1 MSPRTCCI
9 QRDLCRCLIL
19 VFERV
24 QALIIFC
31 CFGNLKLQELVAVV
45 AQFLHDLHIVAR
57 AGVVSMLRCAAWPLI
72 VAMMVVAV
80 EPPEGCPSDL
90 WTFACSGG
98 ATCETLAVAGLT
110 CSSVAVIDNCKDVC
124 AEPCCI
130 TTTSTTRTSTLTTVT
145 HTETTYTTTETE
157 THTSTG
163 TSTQTDT
170 TTTITKTTVTNTYTG
185 STLTTSQTDTVTA
198 SMTSTMTPI
207 ATTREMDATT
217 WGGPAAKI
225 TVTMAVRVDEN
236 AEGYIQDPKVK
247 EAYKELMVEVTGL
260 DAGLIYVEM
269 DPVEGDEISVIYVVT
284 IPYEETENGPEPII
298 PVSTVQQKLAQLNME
313 SMNKMLDE
321 KMEAAG
327 VSYGQEVQKVDDDQT
342 TAVNGASSKVASVVM
357 YLAGTLLMNA
367 F

>member
-1 MSPRTCCI
+1 
-9 QRDLCRCLIL
+9 
-19 VFERV
+19 
-24 QALIIFC
+24 
-31 CFGNLKLQELVAVV
+31 
-45 AQFLHDLHIVAR
+45 
-57 AGVVSMLRCAAWPLI
+57 MLRCAAWPLI

-269 DPVEGDEISVIYVVT
+269 APVEGDEISVIYVVT

-357 YLAGTLLMNA
+357 YLAGTLLMNT